1 MKGIRKNRYLKAKYW
16 LSGLILFSVIACFVL
31 YLSSGNLAQDEAK
44 IRPAP
49 INPEFLEYI
58 QGLKLEKWP
67 KYTEEGHPLGLKPS
81 PLNIFYRSSLRSISQ
96 TELAPIKKE
105 SLPASYDLRGRGKL
119 TPIRNQRNC
128 GSCWAF
134 ASYGSLESFL
144 LPSETWDF
152 SEQNLIDNHGFDWGP
167 CEGGDIFMATAYL
180 ARWEG
185 PLKEEDD
192 PYRQPFLSALKARKH
207 VQTVLY
213 IPSRNDSL
221 DNDLLKQAVKKYGA
235 VYTNMYF
242 AGSCYN
248 SSYKAFYNEDIE
260 KGGHAVAIVGWDDNF
275 DKTKFKTTPPGNG
288 AFIARN
294 SWGKNW
300 GESGYFYVSYYD
312 SYFGREMNAVL
323 TAEPTSGYIDIYQYD
338 TLGWTWSLGYGS
350 ETAWMANIFTAASN
364 NPLIAVSFYAAG
376 SSNSYEIFIYTD
388 VSDEQPRS
396 GLLVRKEEGVLTSP
410 GYFTIPL
417 KVGVALKQGQRFSV
431 VLKLKTEDYSYPIPI
446 EYPFRNYSSLAQAE
460 AGQSF
465 ISSDGSSWNDLHTS
479 WKGEFANSN
488 VCLKAFAGLPPLYPP
503 ANFKLERVENNFIFF
518 REYINS
524 LSWKANAKNKIKI
537 NSYRLYRKPKGAGE
551 QAYQLLDELRPSVF
565 SYDDRGL
572 KKDEFYAYRIS
583 AVDELGR
590 ESDPAEVS
598 N

>member
-44 IRPAP
+44 IRTAP

-67 KYTEEGHPLGLKPS
+67 KYTEEGHPLGLRPS
-81 PLNIFYRSSLRSISQ
+81 PLNIFYIKNAHS
-96 TELAPIKKE
+96 TEFRPVRE
-105 SLPASYDLRGRGKL
+105 ERLPTSYDLRCEGKL
-119 TPIRNQRNC
+119 TPIRNQGRC

-134 ASYGSLESFL
+134 AAYGSLESFL
-144 LPSETWDF
+144 LPSESWNF
-152 SEQNLIDNHGFDWGP
+152 SEQNLIDHHGFDWGP

-180 ARWEG
+180 ARWSG
-185 PLKEEDD
+185 PVKEEDD
-192 PYRQPFLSALKARKH
+192 PYQYAYLTGLKARKH
-207 VQTVLY
+207 VQNVIY
-213 IPSRNDSL
+213 VPSRSDSL
-221 DNDLLKQAVKKYGA
+221 DNDGLKLAVMKYGA
-235 VYTNMYF
+235 VYTSMYF

-248 SSYKAFYNEDIE
+248 SIYNAFYNKDIE
-260 KGGHAVAIVGWDDNF
+260 KGSHAVAIVGWDDSF
-275 DKTKFKTTPPGNG
+275 DKTKFKITPPGKG

-312 SYFGREMNAVL
+312 NYFGREWNAVL
-323 TAEPTSGYIDIYQYD
+323 KAEPTSGYIDIYQYD
-338 TLGWTWSLGYGS
+338 TLGWTWSLGYRS
-350 ETAWMANIFTAASN
+350 ETAWMANIFTASSN

-376 SSNSYEIFIYTD
+376 SSNSYEIYIYTD
-388 VSDEQPRS
+388 ISDEQPRS
-396 GLLVRKEEGVLTSP
+396 GHLARKESGLLVSP

-417 KVGVALKQGQRFSV
+417 KVGVTLKEGQRFSV
-431 VLKLKTEDYSYPIPI
+431 VLKLTTKNYKYPIPI
-446 EYPFRNYSSLAQAE
+446 EYPFRNYSSRARAE

-465 ISSDGSSWNDLHTS
+465 ISSNGSAWNDLHTS
-479 WKGEFANSN
+479 WEGEFANSN
-488 VCLKAFAGLPPLYPP
+488 VCLKTFAGFPPLYPP

-518 REYINS
+518 REYINR
-524 LSWKANAKNKIKI
+524 LGWKANPKNKIKI
-537 NSYRLYRKPKGAGE
+537 ISYRLYRKPKEAGE
-551 QAYQLLDELRPSVF
+551 KSYRLLEELRPNVY

-572 KKDEFYAYRIS
+572 KKDEFYAYKIS

-590 ESDPAEVS
+590 ESDPVEVS